1 MPLSTYPNKTIMT
14 KNDTVETINPA
25 SNGNDKKYNIKN
37 VPATERT
44 SRSGLENNSF
54 KGVLSFINNRVKIV
68 YMIIRLVIA
77 RYAPMNWNF

>member
-1 MPLSTYPNKTIMT
+1 MLLSTYPNKTIMI
-14 KNDTVETINPA
+14 KNDTVDTINPA
-25 SNGNDKKYNIKN
+25 NNGNCKKYKIKN

-54 KGVLSFINNRVKIV
+54 KGVLSFINNRVMIV
-68 YMIIRLVIA
+68 YMIIKPVIA